1 MRPNDLGTTTSP
13 ATRVSVTGT
22 QHGALGLGMRGA
34 SPNPY
39 PKAANGLTLPLSRSL
54 GSQDLAQHRAMVA
67 VELEVLAKK
76 LDRFG
81 WERDRNSPAHDRIVM
96 DWMDALQ
103 DYPLDEIRAACH
115 EAVLSRP
122 NAMPNEGHIIAE
134 IQKSRALFLRLSGP
148 KHEPEPERNRV
159 SAERAA
165 EILAEA
171 GFKPKTFTGE

>member
-1 MRPNDLGTTTSP
+1 MEI
-13 ATRVSVTGT
+13 
-22 QHGALGLGMRGA
+22 ALQGK
-34 SPNPY
+34 Y

-115 EAVLSRP
+115 EAVKAKP
-122 NAMPNEGHIIAE
+122 NSMPNEGHILAKIMEA
-134 IQKSRALFLRLSGP
+134 RALFVRLTP
-148 KHEPEPERNRV
+148 KPEVQEANRERPTP
-159 SAERAA
+159 ERAA
-165 EILAEA
+165 EIMSEV
-171 GFKPKTFTGE
+171 GFAAKRFGGEL